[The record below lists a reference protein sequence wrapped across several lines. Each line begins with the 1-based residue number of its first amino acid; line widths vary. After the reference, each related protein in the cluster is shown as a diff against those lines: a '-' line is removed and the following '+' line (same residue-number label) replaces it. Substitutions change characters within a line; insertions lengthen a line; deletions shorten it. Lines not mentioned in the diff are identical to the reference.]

1 MQTTSILNSRARA
14 KARVIV
20 GKIPLYLS
28 SIRIWEA
35 LFATPFAFIAMI
47 LAADGWPGWHPF
59 IWLTVALM
67 GVRTLG
73 MSANRLIHA
82 KEDAL
87 NPRTANR
94 HLPQGTLKSG
104 EVLGMILVSG
114 AIFVFA
120 AYQLNPLALIL
131 TPVAV
136 GYVILYS
143 YAKYFTWACNLMLG
157 WALAMAPAGAWIA
170 VSGTLPPEAVLL
182 SFVVATWAG
191 GFDIIYGCTDYEFD
205 KEQGINSVSG
215 KFGVARAL
223 WIARGMH
230 LISVSALLAL
240 GLWLDLGY
248 FFYLGWAIA
257 VGLLIY
263 ENSLVK
269 PNDLSKVGVAFF
281 RMNSYVSLQL
291 LFFIVLA
298 VVL

>member
-1 MQTTSILNSRARA
+1 MQTTSILPPRV
-14 KARVIV
+14 RVIA

-35 LFATPFAFIAMI
+35 LFATPFAYIGMI
-47 LAADGWPGWHPF
+47 LAADGWPGWHIF

-67 GVRTLG
+67 SVRTVG

-120 AYQLNPLALIL
+120 AYQLNSLALIL
-131 TPVAV
+131 TPVAA

-170 VSGTLPPEAVLL
+170 VTGTLPPQAVLL
-182 SFVVATWAG
+182 ALVVATWAG

-205 KEQGINSVSG
+205 KGQGIHSVSG
-215 KFGVARAL
+215 KFGVAKAL
-223 WIARGMH
+223 GIARGMH
-230 LISVSALLAL
+230 LLSVSALLGL

-248 FFYLGWAIA
+248 FFYLGWAIV

-263 ENSLVK
+263 ENRLVK
-269 PNDLSKVGVAFF
+269 PDDLSKVGVAFF
-281 RMNSYVSLQL
+281 RMNSYVSVQL
-291 LFFIVLA
+291 LFFTVVA